1 MPTNAEYA
9 KINIACKELGLDKHQ
24 LLADRYGLQS
34 SKELNSKQTVDLLHH
49 LQSLGWRV
57 KAGRKTEAGGQ
68 KTRPGYIAIKSGPA
82 AAQQRKVLALW
93 TRLGYA
99 PEKLHERC
107 RRQFGI
113 DRFEW
118 VTEYAHLHVLI
129 TDLGKKLQDITGRR

>member
-1 MPTNAEYA
+1 MPTRADYA

-34 SKELNSKQTVDLLHH
+34 SKELTGTQTFDLLRH
-49 LQSLGWRV
+49 LQSLGWRAKSGRGAPG
-57 KAGRKTEAGGQ
+57 KADR
-68 KTRPGYIAIKSGPA
+68 TRPGYIAIKPGPA
-82 AAQQRKVLALW
+82 AGQQRKVLAMW
-93 TRLGYA
+93 ARLGYA

-107 RRQFGI
+107 RRQFGV

-129 TDLGKKLQDITGRR
+129 TDLSKRLKATMEAR